1 MSAVASRFDLIS
13 QCTAEDPHGD
23 DHGSELAEDP
33 DERAALVVVE
43 LLVAHLAI
51 DLGCLGDDAGE
62 DVERVPHP
70 VALAVGRGSSPLS
83 VKFFP
88 ILSRVNFHGS
98 SAGMGIS

>member
-1 MSAVASRFDLIS
+1 MY
-13 QCTAEDPHGD
+13 GD

-51 DLGCLGDDAGE
+51 DLGCLGE
-62 DVERVPHP
+62 DVERVPYP